1 MNLNERPTKSP
12 KGGTMPLTE
21 KQLEHIEEI
30 LGWFNS
36 TMPPKYTKGATEHGG
51 DIRDLTPIV
60 LVENALEEALD
71 NIVYLLTLREKL
83 REK

>member
-1 MNLNERPTKSP
+1 
-12 KGGTMPLTE
+12 MPLTNE
-21 KQLEHIEEI
+21 QLEHIKEI
-30 LGWFNS
+30 LEWFNT
-36 TMPPKYTKGATEHGG
+36 TMPPKYTKGAVEHGG

-83 REK
+83 K

>member
-1 MNLNERPTKSP
+1 
-12 KGGTMPLTE
+12 MPLTE
-21 KQLEHIEEI
+21 EQETHIREI
-30 LGWFNS
+30 VRWFAT
-36 TMPPKYTKGATEHGG
+36 TMPPKYTKGAVEHGG

-83 REK
+83 K